1 MTKNFDLKWAREHV
15 GLTQAAAADK
25 IGVSRVTFARW
36 EAGTVQIPNAKFQ
49 RFLEAIELDPK
60 RIPAQRK
67 YAIDGYPVGFA
78 KSATGDTDEDM
89 EIDAERLKELEGKE
103 YTARERVRYEY
114 FLRNSAVLEQL
125 GEAYVLESLAEF
137 DAETE
142 RLKSLASVTD
152 LI

>member
-1 MTKNFDLKWAREHV
+1 MQKNFDLIWAREHV
-15 GLTQAAAADK
+15 GLTQAAAAAK
-25 IGVSRVTFARW
+25 IGVSRETFSRW
-36 EAGTVQIPNAKFQ
+36 ESGSQTMPERKFQ

-67 YAIDGYPVGFA
+67 YGADGYPVGFT

-89 EIDAERLKELEGKE
+89 ESDERRLREIENDE
-103 YTARERVRYEY
+103 YLARERVRYEW
-114 FLRNSAVLEQL
+114 FLRNSKVFTEL

-137 DAETE
+137 DA
-142 RLKSLASVTD
+142 SVQSVTD